1 MIYDVI
7 QQSNLLR
14 VWLPHPQP
22 LSDIPDNL
30 PEIRPTAVMFQCVHK
45 QAFGICWSNSLGG
58 LGGSLKEMRSLRRG
72 LFETRSLWGWSQ
84 SLTSVLLPAEYL
96 LLVCITQTQNLV
108 SCLASVW
115 LKWHKHDG
123 FTATDQRKL
132 VSVSKIPDSVK
143 TPQTSTSELPAGS
156 QHHWHWCSV
165 SWSLKSTFHSAS
177 WFLLCLRIKRNT

>member
-1 MIYDVI
+1 MSDYLTLSLCQTFLIICLRSDP
-7 QQSNLLR
+7 LLSCFSVFTNR
-14 VWLPHPQP
+14 RLAFADRILWEDWEEVSKRCGLW
-22 LSDIPDNL
+22 D
-30 PEIRPTAVMFQCVHK
+30 AV
-45 QAFGICWSNSLGG
+45 
-58 LGGSLKEMRSLRRG
+58 SLRRG
-72 LFETRSLWGWSQ
+72 LFETQSLWDWSQ

>member
-1 MIYDVI
+1 MCS
-7 QQSNLLR
+7 QTG
-14 VWLPHPQP
+14 VWHL
-22 LSDIPDNL
+22 I
-30 PEIRPTAVMFQCVHK
+30 
-45 QAFGICWSNSLGG
+45 SNSLGIADRI
-58 LGGSLKEMRSLRRG
+58 LWEDWEEVSKRCRLWDAVSLRRG
-72 LFETRSLWGWSQ
+72 LFEMRSQRDWSQ

-115 LKWHKHDG
+115 LKWHKRDG

-132 VSVSKIPDSVK
+132 VSVSKTPDSVK